1 METEAALAV
10 RIILAIGLGW
20 LLTFTFGRRLLRL
33 DLRGAGVVGGVCAGI
48 ALGPMVLGKLA
59 PDFYENVFI
68 GGVEMRQSLESLRA
82 ASAENI
88 RALRESGVTD
98 VAVQEVEAAQQH
110 SLAHREQQLESLLA
124 WHRDVPLA
132 VASAIGLVALM
143 LGSMRVRGASLDGIR
158 IGAVTALIAGLA
170 WAVLARK
177 VIGADLRTSAALG
190 GVLAA
195 GTVWSRGKWRTGFGL
210 TGVII
215 AIVLLCVGDALGAA
229 WRALSA
235 IGLGVLLGRIVAFG
249 PKGQRRAAWIAHG
262 LIVPAVAALMV
273 SSCDLSHAPTDGLLF
288 VMVAGVLGADAHF
301 IAAYLA
307 LGWLG
312 RGWRHSRPMTAWH
325 GAYAQGWGGT
335 QIILANLVLA
345 FGLLESQ
352 PEIAGVI
359 GLAAAA
365 MAMTGEITRPATHK
379 SLILM
384 RRQGATSHL

>member
-59 PDFYENVFI
+59 PDFYENTFI

-82 ASAENI
+82 ESAENI

-110 SLAHREQQLESLLA
+110 SLATREQQLESLLA

-132 VASAIGLVALM
+132 VASAIGLVVLM
-143 LGSMRVRGASLDGIR
+143 LGSMRVQGASLDGIR
-158 IGAVTALIAGLA
+158 IGAMTALIAGLA

-195 GTVWSRGKWRTGFGL
+195 GTVWTRGKWRTGFGL

-215 AIVLLCVGDALGAA
+215 AGLLLCVGDARSHRRVWPQGSAPGGVD
-229 WRALSA
+229 RARAYRSSRRGSD
-235 IGLGVLLGRIVAFG
+235 GLVVRSQSCADRWTPVRHGR
-249 PKGQRRAAWIAHG
+249 RRA
-262 LIVPAVAALMV
+262 
-273 SSCDLSHAPTDGLLF
+273 
-288 VMVAGVLGADAHF
+288 
-301 IAAYLA
+301 
-307 LGWLG
+307 G
-312 RGWRHSRPMTAWH
+312 R
-325 GAYAQGWGGT
+325 
-335 QIILANLVLA
+335 
-345 FGLLESQ
+345 
-352 PEIAGVI
+352 
-359 GLAAAA
+359 
-365 MAMTGEITRPATHK
+365 
-379 SLILM
+379 
-384 RRQGATSHL
+384 